1 MPDRGN
7 PKDMRLYCA
16 YFPLSSLSVGN
27 ERKDRLHGL
36 ERHTGLNDCLD
47 LIPDRSLVAHCII
60 GVLFQP
66 AARRFSRLRAYA
78 RTVELAGR
86 ASTPPGRGTRG
97 QCAHA
102 CGNPPPPS
110 EEEEEEAASQRALND
125 PSLQHGG
132 IIATGQGFFVFVG
145 REAGAPAQRLLA
157 GSGPEIRAPGR
168 PLAVLVD
175 WNP

>member
-1 MPDRGN
+1 M
-7 PKDMRLYCA
+7 
-16 YFPLSSLSVGN
+16 N
-27 ERKDRLHGL
+27 ERIDS
-36 ERHTGLNDCLD
+36 TGLNDCLD

-78 RTVELAGR
+78 RTVELRVEQARRR
-86 ASTPPGRGTRG
+86 AEELVVNARM
-97 QCAHA
+97 HA
-102 CGNPPPPS
+102 AIPPPPS
-110 EEEEEEAASQRALND
+110 EKEEAEAASQRALND